1 MTVEFAVDT
10 SDPTKFISQIAH
22 SELELDQALELVD
35 QFEPYAFCKALVNYI
50 NTPKLF
56 GDDAKVD
63 LFSFTL
69 NLYKFCKKFHTLNS
83 SVIDKDYISDDLP
96 KYAFQE
102 LLEKLADLLDN
113 IDQSN
118 IPISWEELF
127 ISPDD
132 EYEQVLKPTTRDQAT
147 QTEELPLTGIDIHD
161 Y

>member
-83 SVIDKDYISDDLP
+83 SVIDKDYISDDSKIKTISRSYK
-96 KYAFQE
+96 KY
-102 LLEKLADLLDN
+102 LYLY
-113 IDQSN
+113 I
-118 IPISWEELF
+118 IGPISFL
-127 ISPDD
+127 
-132 EYEQVLKPTTRDQAT
+132 LN
-147 QTEELPLTGIDIHD
+147 
-161 Y
+161 